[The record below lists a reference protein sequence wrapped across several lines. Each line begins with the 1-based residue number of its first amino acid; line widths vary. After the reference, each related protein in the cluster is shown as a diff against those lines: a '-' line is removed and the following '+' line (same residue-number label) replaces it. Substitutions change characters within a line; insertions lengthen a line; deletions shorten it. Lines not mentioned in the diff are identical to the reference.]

1 MLFIHNS
8 KLSAVIMHVL
18 GGGRM
23 NQKFLNFLASIDLA

>member
-23 NQKFLNFLASIDLA
+23 NQKLRQA